1 MQTNTTMRYYLTSV
15 RRAIVKET
23 TNNEY
28 LLRMWRKGNPHAR
41 FMGMPVDETAMKNSM
56 AISKELNLEQP
67 YDLAI
72 PLLDIYS
79 KKTKTIIWKNT
90 CTPMFRTVLY
100 AIAKIWNQPKC
111 PSADE
116 WIKKIWHLHNGML
129 LSYKKE
135 WNFAICKNMDGP
147 GGSYSQSRKSDR
159 ERQTLYVFIYMWN
172 LKNKT
177 NDYNKTE
184 TDP

>member
-1 MQTNTTMRYYLTSV
+1 MANRYMKKYSTSHCIREMQTNTTMRYYLTSV

-79 KKTKTIIWKNT
+79 KKTKTII
-90 CTPMFRTVLY
+90 
-100 AIAKIWNQPKC
+100 
-111 PSADE
+111 
-116 WIKKIWHLHNGML
+116 
-129 LSYKKE
+129 
-135 WNFAICKNMDGP
+135 
-147 GGSYSQSRKSDR
+147 
-159 ERQTLYVFIYMWN
+159 
-172 LKNKT
+172 
-177 NDYNKTE
+177 
-184 TDP
+184 